1 MANLTEEQLAELK
14 KKLQHRYLELQEEIR
29 GELGRSSDQRHI
41 SLASTLHDV
50 GDNSVVDMLMDLG
63 ATIIDRQVNEM
74 REIETSLKDLAGLDF
89 GNCIDCGEEIS
100 FDRLMVSPATQRC
113 LRCQSRHEKIYA
125 HESNPTL

>member
-29 GELGRSSDQRHI
+29 GELGRSSDQRYI

-100 FDRLMVSPATQRC
+100 FDRLMASPATQRC
-113 LRCQSRHEKIYA
+113 LRCQSRHEKIYT